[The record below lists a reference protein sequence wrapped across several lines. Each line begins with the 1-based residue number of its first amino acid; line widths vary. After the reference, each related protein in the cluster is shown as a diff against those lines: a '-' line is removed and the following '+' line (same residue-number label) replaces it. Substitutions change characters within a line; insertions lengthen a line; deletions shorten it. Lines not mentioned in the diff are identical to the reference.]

1 MDDTQG
7 ELLSPNARLQEQLAN
22 KTIELQRTQREL
34 YIEAALENVRLA
46 AMHMKKPEELAAI
59 ATLIFEELRLLG
71 FAHLRNTEIIIN
83 NDARQTIVSYYS
95 DYGVTGNIEI
105 DYTSNETV
113 NKWAEQLRTASDAF
127 AEVAIAENEMEAWRK
142 YRESLGYSPDAKLN
156 DATNVYYY
164 SYSIGLGALSISVIQ
179 TCFPGSNKH
188 IKAFPECF

>member
-34 YIEAALENVRLA
+34 YVEAALENVRLA
-46 AMHMKKPEELAAI
+46 AMRMKKPEELAAI

-95 DYGVTGNIEI
+95 DYGVTGN
-105 DYTSNETV
+105 
-113 NKWAEQLRTASDAF
+113 
-127 AEVAIAENEMEAWRK
+127 
-142 YRESLGYSPDAKLN
+142 
-156 DATNVYYY
+156 
-164 SYSIGLGALSISVIQ
+164 
-179 TCFPGSNKH
+179 
-188 IKAFPECF
+188 